1 MGLVTDVF
9 EQNAWGVVEFQEDV
23 VERVDHKPQ
32 LLGELGIFDP
42 VYSRS
47 QAIAIA
53 DKDRKLTLIP
63 TSELG
68 APPEELVPKGSK
80 VRMFNAS
87 RLAKGSTIYAIEM
100 AGVTNLPFD
109 DQTKEVAEEATDRT
123 AEILDDLEL
132 TWEHMRFGAIQGKV
146 MDADGTTV
154 LINWFEEWGIAE
166 PDEVNFALGTAGTD
180 VRKKCRDI
188 KRAMKKK
195 AKGVWT
201 PSTRVACLCGDTFYD
216 KLVNHPQI
224 KETKLGTEKAPMLEN
239 IDGYSSIEIE
249 GITFINY
256 EGTDDGTTIAIGT
269 NEARFFPIGAR
280 GAFKAGFAPANE
292 FKPYL
297 NKKAR
302 EYYGLV
308 LPDPSGREA
317 WDRVELYS
325 YPIFICTRPEMLQRA
340 KAS

>member
-9 EQNAWGVVEFQEDV
+9 EQNAWGTVEFQEDV

-32 LLGELGIFDP
+32 LLGDLKIFEP

-47 QAIAIA
+47 SAIAIA
-53 DKDRKLTLIP
+53 DKDRELTLIP

-68 APPEELVPKGSK
+68 APPQELVPKGSK
-80 VRMFNAS
+80 VRMFNAA

-100 AGVTNLPFD
+100 AGVTNLPFEQ
-109 DQTKEVAEEATDRT
+109 QTKEVAEEASDRT
-123 AEILDDLEL
+123 GAILDDMEL
-132 TWEHMRFGAIQGKV
+132 TWEHMRLGAIQGKV

-154 LINWFEEWGIAE
+154 LMDWYSEWGITESAE
-166 PDEVNFALGTAGTD
+166 INFALGTASTD
-180 VRKKCRDI
+180 VRKKCRDV
-188 KRAMKKK
+188 KRAMQRK

-201 PSTRVACLCGDTFYD
+201 PSTRVGSLCGDDFFD
-216 KLVNHPQI
+216 KLVNHANI
-224 KETKLGTEKAPMLEN
+224 KETKLGTEKAPLLEN
-239 IDGYSSIEIE
+239 IEGFSSIEIE

-256 EGTDDGTTIAIGT
+256 QGTDDGSTLAIGT
-269 NEARFFPIGAR
+269 NSAKFFPIGAR
-280 GAFKAGFAPANE
+280 GAFKAGYAPANE
-292 FKPYL
+292 FKPFL
-297 NKKAR
+297 NQKAR

-308 LPDPSGREA
+308 LADPSGREA

-325 YPIFICTRPEMLQRA
+325 YPLFICTRPEMLQRA